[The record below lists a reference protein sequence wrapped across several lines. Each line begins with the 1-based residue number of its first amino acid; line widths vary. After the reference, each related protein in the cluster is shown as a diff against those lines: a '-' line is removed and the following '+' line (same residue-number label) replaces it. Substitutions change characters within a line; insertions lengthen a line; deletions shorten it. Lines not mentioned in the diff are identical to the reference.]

1 MGQLGCNGH
10 IKAGFDYLKPYG
22 FSLYLPPRLRVL
34 DLLLPTRQWAVVFS
48 FCSLACSHS
57 PRAHDDLLDLPGGG
71 KSEQKSCWGK
81 ASECKG
87 KTTRYTMTF
96 QISLTLVASCLL
108 LLPASFLPLLCSS
121 VSSSAACR
129 RCAAQK
135 DRLICFRDERQ
146 EGASRTKADCAA
158 RKTTRRRVRRGRR
171 AVDEASSAHRRP
183 L

>member
-1 MGQLGCNGH
+1 MASGSTFH
-10 IKAGFDYLKPYG
+10 
-22 FSLYLPPRLRVL
+22 LPPRLRFL

-71 KSEQKSCWGK
+71 ESEQKSCWGN
-81 ASECKG
+81 ASECKC

-129 RCAAQK
+129 QCAASNK
-135 DRLICFRDERQ
+135 RTGLSAFATRDRK
-146 EGASRTKADCAA
+146 G
-158 RKTTRRRVRRGRR
+158 RRGRKPTAQLGR
-171 AVDEASSAHRRP
+171 RHDEESGEVGAP
-183 L
+183 

>member
-71 KSEQKSCWGK
+71 ESEQKSCWGN
-81 ASECKG
+81 ASECKC

-96 QISLTLVASCLL
+96 QILLTLVASCLL
-108 LLPASFLPLLCSS
+108 HLPASFLPLLCSS

-129 RCAAQK
+129 AMRCVKQK

-146 EGASRTKADCAA
+146 EKQQTRATEGGAETTA
-158 RKTTRRRVRRGRR
+158 RRAKRRGELSR
-171 AVDEASSAHRRP
+171 
-183 L
+183 